1 MAVLCSRPTARTQ
14 INGASHKSPTW
25 IVEWFVLGCL
35 GAIVVCLLVGV
46 AHGKSQGKTVL
57 IVKDCGK
64 ALCADPILV
73 PRLVLKQ
80 LEGHTPVP
88 GQVLRCELKG
98 HMLQC
103 DDSIAVEVDSVML
116 QAE

>member
-1 MAVLCSRPTARTQ
+1 MEYHTKNL
-14 INGASHKSPTW
+14 TW
-25 IVEWFVLGCL
+25 LIEWYVI
-35 GAIVVCLLVGV
+35 ALLVV
-46 AHGKSQGKTVL
+46 IVLFLAANAHGKSKGKTVL

-88 GQVLRCELKG
+88 GQVLRCNLRG
-98 HMLQC
+98 RMLQC

-116 QAE
+116 QSE

>member
-1 MAVLCSRPTARTQ
+1 
-14 INGASHKSPTW
+14 
-25 IVEWFVLGCL
+25 VEWFVLL
-35 GAIVVCLLVGV
+35 FLAALVVCIAAGA

-88 GQVLRCELKG
+88 GQVLRCNLRG
-98 HMLQC
+98 RMLQC
-103 DDSIAVEVDSVML
+103 EDSIAVEVDSVML